1 MIATTIVSDAE
12 VAKIK
17 QLSESHFCDL
27 KSIDIRPG
35 RITRTLA
42 AFANAEGGEVFI
54 GIEDESRQWKGFS
67 NAEEA
72 NGHLQAFDML
82 FPLGV
87 EYQYEFI
94 SHPKEDGLV
103 LKATISKSRSIK
115 KASDERVYIRLG
127 AQNQPVVDEGRLAA
141 LSRAKG
147 ITSFETEVT
156 TCSADVVT
164 NSEPVISFLLEV
176 VPTAEPA
183 QWLKKQQL
191 ILEDKPTV
199 AAVVLF
205 ADEPQAV
212 LPKRCGVKLYR
223 YKSSEREGTR
233 ETLEFDPVSIEG
245 CAYNQIR
252 DSVAKTSEI
261 IQNVQIRTED
271 GMTHASYPTDAIHE
285 IITNAVIHR
294 DYSVTDDIHIR
305 VFDNRVEVL
314 SPGVLPGHVTV
325 DNILN
330 ERYARNPV
338 IVRLINKFPNPPNKD
353 VGEGLNTAF
362 QSMREVK
369 LKEPVISQDNGYV
382 MVTLRHEPLATP
394 EESILLYL
402 STNAEIA
409 NRHAREV
416 CYIQSE
422 NKMKRILQS
431 MVASGLLESVP
442 GRNRYTA
449 AYQLTAEGK
458 KKAKQLVKQQGKS

>member
-1 MIATTIVSDAE
+1 
-12 VAKIK
+12 
-17 QLSESHFCDL
+17 
-27 KSIDIRPG
+27 
-35 RITRTLA
+35 
-42 AFANAEGGEVFI
+42 
-54 GIEDESRQWKGFS
+54 
-67 NAEEA
+67 
-72 NGHLQAFDML
+72 
-82 FPLGV
+82 
-87 EYQYEFI
+87 
-94 SHPKEDGLV
+94 
-103 LKATISKSRSIK
+103 
-115 KASDERVYIRLG
+115 
-127 AQNQPVVDEGRLAA
+127 
-141 LSRAKG
+141 
-147 ITSFETEVT
+147 
-156 TCSADVVT
+156 
-164 NSEPVISFLLEV
+164 
-176 VPTAEPA
+176 
-183 QWLKKQQL
+183 
-191 ILEDKPTV
+191 
-199 AAVVLF
+199 
-205 ADEPQAV
+205 
-212 LPKRCGVKLYR
+212 
-223 YKSSEREGTR
+223 
-233 ETLEFDPVSIEG
+233 
-245 CAYNQIR
+245 
-252 DSVAKTSEI
+252 
-261 IQNVQIRTED
+261 
-271 GMTHASYPTDAIHE
+271 MTHASYPTDAIHE